1 MRSLD
6 RVKRVGRVFL
16 EGFSPLR
23 TRNLRI
29 YISGQAISLLG
40 TWMQTTAQ
48 AWVVWQLSR
57 SPGALGIVAM
67 MGSLPLLLLGPWT
80 GVWADRLE
88 RRRVLLVTQTLA
100 MLLAFTLAILVQTGA
115 IRLWHVYALA
125 FALGIV
131 SALDFPSQ
139 QAFIGDLSGLTQV
152 RKAVVVNAMIVQL
165 SRMVGPA
172 IAGWV
177 VGALGVAPA
186 FWING
191 VSFLAVIGSLLMV
204 DSSQTRRAATSSGL
218 GEFAEGLRFIAG
230 QPRIQDLL
238 AFTFLVTLFGIS
250 SMQLMP
256 AFATDVLGR
265 GPQGLGLL
273 MGASGAGAL
282 TSALFVV
289 PIGQRVKHTGL
300 MLAGAVVWSGAAYLL
315 FAWSH
320 WFPVSIVALYMTGL
334 TMPLVMTT
342 ANGLIQ
348 TLAPNHMRARVISAW
363 IMVGFGM
370 QPLAGLLVGA
380 TGKLFGPPLAVRI
393 NAVALI
399 VGVLALLAARPD
411 LARWST
417 SLAPHRMPAGPE
429 QGAPRQG
436 SSQRE
441 DGQPQPDP
449 RPAHP

>member
-1 MRSLD
+1 MLA
-6 RVKRVGRVFL
+6 GPPT
-16 EGFSPLR
+16 PLR

-48 AWVVWQLSR
+48 AWVVWQLSH

-67 MGSLPLLLLGPWT
+67 LSSLPLLLLGPWT

-115 IRLWHVYALA
+115 VRLWHVYALA

-165 SRMVGPA
+165 SRMAGPA

-238 AFTFLVTLFGIS
+238 AFTLLVTLFGIS

-265 GPQGLGLL
+265 GPQALGLL

-300 MLAGAVVWSGAAYLL
+300 MLAGAVVWSGLSYLL
-315 FAWSH
+315 FSWSR
-320 WFPVSIVALYMTGL
+320 WFPVSMGALYMTSL
-334 TMPLVMTT
+334 AMPLVMTT

-363 IMVGFGM
+363 IMFGFGT
-370 QPLAGLLVGA
+370 QPFAGLLVGV

-393 NAVALI
+393 NAVAMI
-399 VGVLALLAARPD
+399 VGVLALVAARPD
-411 LARWST
+411 LARWSA
-417 SLAPHRMPAGPE
+417 SLAPH
-429 QGAPRQG
+429 QLQ
-436 SSQRE
+436 
-441 DGQPQPDP
+441 
-449 RPAHP
+449 